1 MSLAADRPQL
11 PEMMIMM
18 IMMMALIVHTESKIS
33 MMMIMLIMMM
43 ALIVNFCL
51 AFGGRSLKMFL
62 WIRLQPC
69 LCSSLCQCTVSFMHC
84 CLMLRWGCTGA

>member
-1 MSLAADRPQL
+1 
-11 PEMMIMM
+11 M
-18 IMMMALIVHTESKIS
+18 IMMMALTVHTENQIL

-62 WIRLQPC
+62 WVCLQPSFANA
-69 LCSSLCQCTVSFMHC
+69 LFPSCSVGMHC
-84 CLMLRWGCTGA
+84 CLMLR

>member
-1 MSLAADRPQL
+1 MSLAVDRPQL
-11 PEMMIMM
+11 PEMMINM
-18 IMMMALIVHTESKIS
+18 ITMMALIVHTENQIL

-62 WIRLQPC
+62 WVCLQPC
-69 LCSSLCQCTVSFMHC
+69 L
-84 CLMLRWGCTGA
+84 

>member
-1 MSLAADRPQL
+1 
-11 PEMMIMM
+11 MMIHM
-18 IMMMALIVHTESKIS
+18 IMMMALIVHTENQIL

-62 WIRLQPC
+62 WVCLQPS
-69 LCSSLCQCTVSFMHC
+69 CSVGMQRWLMPR
-84 CLMLRWGCTGA
+84 LMLRWGCTVA

>member
-18 IMMMALIVHTESKIS
+18 IMMMALIVPTESKIS

-43 ALIVNFCL
+43 ALIVNFGL
-51 AFGGRSLKMFL
+51 AFGGRSLKMFFGSAFNL
-62 WIRLQPC
+62 AFALPC
-69 LCSSLCQCTVSFMHC
+69 VSARFPSCTV
-84 CLMLRWGCTGA
+84 A